1 LAGLIRT
8 ISKISHHPSC
18 DGVISQTD
26 PVYKEMIS

>member
-1 LAGLIRT
+1 VT
-8 ISKISHHPSC
+8 ISHHPSC